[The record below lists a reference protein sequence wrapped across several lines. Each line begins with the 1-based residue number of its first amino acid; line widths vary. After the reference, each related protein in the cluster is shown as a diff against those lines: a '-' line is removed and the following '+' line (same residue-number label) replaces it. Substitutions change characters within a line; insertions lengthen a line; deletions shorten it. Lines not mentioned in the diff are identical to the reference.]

1 VEGAVNQDQPSGA
14 SGYLHVMPQYENGA
28 PARRWNIYQ
37 LRDEPPRIMLVA
49 SIASCDEARRLAAQG
64 HAPLHIAER
73 AWQQMLAAGVAP
85 RHTPKDVTIA

>member
-1 VEGAVNQDQPSGA
+1 MNQNQA
-14 SGYLHVMPQYENGA
+14 SGTSCYLHVMAQYENGA

-37 LRDEPPRIMLVA
+37 LRDEPPPRIMLVA
-49 SIASCDEARRLAAQG
+49 SIASCDEARRIAAQG
-64 HAPLHIAER
+64 HTPLRIAER

>member
-1 VEGAVNQDQPSGA
+1 VNQDQASGA
-14 SGYLHVMPQYENGA
+14 SGYLHVMPQYDNGA
-28 PARRWNIYQ
+28 PPRRWNIYQ

-64 HAPLHIAER
+64 HKPLHIAER

-85 RHTPKDVTIA
+85 RHLPKDVTIA

>member
-1 VEGAVNQDQPSGA
+1 MNQDQPSVP

>member
-1 VEGAVNQDQPSGA
+1 MNQDQAGGA
-14 SGYLHVMPQYENGA
+14 GGYLHVMPQYENGA
-28 PARRWNIYQ
+28 PARRWNIYE

-64 HAPLHIAER
+64 HRPLRIAER